1 MSLNSPNVFRTCFA
15 EIPIEHR
22 PDGDRALIH
31 RSDRK
36 SGIELTMK
44 DGFVEATN
52 GREFGEN
59 L

>member
-1 MSLNSPNVFRTCFA
+1 MSLNSPKVFKTCFA

-22 PDGDRALIH
+22 PDGDRASIH
-31 RSDRK
+31 RSDGK
-36 SGIELTMK
+36 LGMKLTME
-44 DGFVEATN
+44 DRFVEATN